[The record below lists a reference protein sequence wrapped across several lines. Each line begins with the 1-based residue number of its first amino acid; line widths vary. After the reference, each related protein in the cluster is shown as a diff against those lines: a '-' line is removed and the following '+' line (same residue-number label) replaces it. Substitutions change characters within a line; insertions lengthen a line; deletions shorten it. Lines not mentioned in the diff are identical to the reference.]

1 LNIQRKYHP
10 LTKLQWLIWTVL
22 FLMMFF
28 SVLEDYPASD
38 ALNYAVL
45 GAISYAIIFYGNAL
59 WLIPR
64 IYRKKK
70 YFLYALI
77 VIPSLVIITWLRARL
92 QYYIYYHFILEKP
105 LEHLP
110 FANYAYP
117 FVTHCLLFIFSI
129 AFRFTLDY
137 FKIKQQQETL
147 LKQHAEAQLN
157 LLKAQVQPHF
167 LFNTLNNIYF
177 VAQRESPLTADLI
190 EKLSS
195 IMRYFLEQGPHRE
208 IPLQV
213 EMDFIRNYMELEKM
227 RIRHPVKT
235 TIEVAEDIS
244 NIKIPP
250 MLLIPLVENVFKHGI
265 DKRGKNNYISIKLEV
280 TDRLH
285 LSVCN
290 PYRADAR
297 HNGTGWGIGLNN
309 LSKRLQILYGDNF
322 QLFSDHTEN
331 VYISNLTIPL

>member
-1 LNIQRKYHP
+1 MNPRRKYHP
-10 LTKLQWLIWTVL
+10 LTKLQWLIWAVIFWML
-22 FLMMFF
+22 FF
-28 SVLEDYPASD
+28 SVLQDYPAAD
-38 ALNYAVL
+38 AFNYAFL
-45 GAISYAIIFYGNAL
+45 GALSYALILYGNAL
-59 WLIPR
+59 WLIPHL
-64 IYRKKK
+64 YRKKK

-77 VIPSLVIITWLRARL
+77 AVLSLGIITYLRAET
-92 QYYIYYHFILEKP
+92 QYYIYYRYILHKP
-105 LEHLP
+105 MGRLT
-110 FANYAYP
+110 FANYALP
-117 FVTHCLLFIFSI
+117 FVTHCLFFIFSI

-213 EMDFIRNYMELEKM
+213 EMDFIRNYIELEKM
-227 RIRHPVKT
+227 RIRHPVNT
-235 TIEVAEDIS
+235 NIEITEDIAG
-244 NIKIPP
+244 IKIPP
-250 MLLIPLVENVFKHGI
+250 MLLIPLVENVFKHGV
-265 DKRGKNNYISIKLEV
+265 DKRGKNNYITIRLQIS
-280 TDRLH
+280 DRLH
-285 LSVCN
+285 FRVCN
-290 PYRADAR
+290 RYRSNAH
-297 HNGTGWGIGLNN
+297 HNGSGWGIGLNN
-309 LSKRLQILYGDNF
+309 LSQRLQILYGDNF
-322 QLFSDHTEN
+322 QLTSDHSAD